1 MGLIALVFL
10 LAVYAVLALY
20 ILNLQRCFDALQPAF
35 RPQVPT
41 ALVWLGLVP
50 YLGFLALIAAVVML
64 SVSLKKE
71 GEARRTDAFGDGGLA
86 LGLAAAIL
94 SLLSVIPSI
103 GLLLGLAGL
112 VCWILHWLK
121 VSGFRR
127 LLAAYAGTPAP
138 ASWGAPPPSGAWPQ
152 AAPPPLPPSARPA
165 PATPAVPPP
174 LPNAAPPLPSRE
186 ESTVRF
192 GALDQARL
200 VCVVGVVQGMS
211 FPVANGVVI
220 GRSQEADVVVP
231 DSQISNRHAW
241 IGPVQ
246 GRLVLKDM
254 HSTNGTYLNDNLGA
268 PVQELEL
275 KDGDLIVL
283 GKHGQMKFRVSLG

>member
-94 SLLSVIPSI
+94 SLLSVIPFI

-138 ASWGAPPPSGAWPQ
+138 ASWGAPPPSTA
-152 AAPPPLPPSARPA
+152 
-165 PATPAVPPP
+165 
-174 LPNAAPPLPSRE
+174 
-186 ESTVRF
+186 
-192 GALDQARL
+192 
-200 VCVVGVVQGMS
+200 
-211 FPVANGVVI
+211 
-220 GRSQEADVVVP
+220 
-231 DSQISNRHAW
+231 
-241 IGPVQ
+241 
-246 GRLVLKDM
+246 
-254 HSTNGTYLNDNLGA
+254 
-268 PVQELEL
+268 
-275 KDGDLIVL
+275 
-283 GKHGQMKFRVSLG
+283 